1 MYFSYSLIE
10 NLLFYIIIVQIYLD
24 FCQEKV
30 EDTRALIRSRKSK
43 MDRQYNSQ
51 KNKNERTTNDLQTTT
66 QKIKDRAIRTPIKTD
81 GELRLIFFLFLLFF
95 RKDGSINDLVFVN
108 YMFSRICTRLLKCQ
122 LLLQPK

>member
-81 GELRLIFFLFLLFF
+81 GELRLIFFLIFTLFQE
-95 RKDGSINDLVFVN
+95 RWK
-108 YMFSRICTRLLKCQ
+108 Y
-122 LLLQPK
+122 

>member
-81 GELRLIFFLFLLFF
+81 GELRLIFFFIFTLFQE
-95 RKDGSINDLVFVN
+95 RWK
-108 YMFSRICTRLLKCQ
+108 Y
-122 LLLQPK
+122 